1 MGPADLALVLS
12 TLPRAQHPDLLVGFE
27 TSDDAG
33 VFRLREDLA
42 IINTVDFF
50 TPVVDDPYTYG
61 QISAA
66 NSLSDVYAMGG
77 EPKTAMNIVCFPQN
91 GLDKAI
97 LRDILQGGADKAA
110 EAGVVVVGGHS
121 VADDEIKYGMAVT
134 GIIDPRHIRRNV
146 GVRLDDVLILT
157 KPLGTGILTTALKRG
172 HLAEEEYKAA
182 VASMAMLNAT
192 AAEVMQRHTVHACT
206 DITGF
211 SLMGHSCEMAA
222 GSGVT
227 LRIRASALPI
237 LPGALRLAMEG
248 YITGGC
254 KRNRTYLADKVL
266 ARPEVPQDL
275 NEVAFDP
282 QTSGGLLIAAPES
295 EAQTLTREL
304 LDAGVLVAAIIGE
317 ATPRQEVWVELV

>member
-1 MGPADLALVLS
+1 MLS
-12 TLPRAQHPDLLVGFE
+12 GLPRSQHPDLLVGFE

-61 QISAA
+61 QISAT

-77 EPKTAMNIVCFPQN
+77 VPKTAMNIVCFPQS
-91 GLDKAI
+91 GLDKEI
-97 LRDILQGGADKAA
+97 LRDILLGGGDKAT

-134 GIIDPRHIRRNV
+134 GIIDPRYIRRNV
-146 GVRLDDVLILT
+146 GARIGDVLILT

-172 HLAEEEYKAA
+172 HLTEEEYGAAVVSMSTLNAKAA
-182 VASMAMLNAT
+182 AI
-192 AAEVMQRHTVHACT
+192 MQQYTVHACT
-206 DITGF
+206 DVTGF
-211 SLMGHSCEMAA
+211 SLMGHSYEMAS
-222 GSGVT
+222 GSDVT
-227 LRIRASALPI
+227 LAIRATALPI
-237 LPGALRLAMEG
+237 LPGAQRLATEG

-254 KRNRTYLADKVL
+254 KRNRTYLADKVQV
-266 ARPEVPQDL
+266 RPAVAQDV

-282 QTSGGLLIAAPES
+282 QTSGGLLIAVPEK
-295 EAQTLTREL
+295 EAVDLARHL
-304 LDAGVLVAAIIGE
+304 LEEGVLAAAIIGE
-317 ATPRQEVWVELV
+317 AVAHQEAWVELR

>member
-1 MGPADLALVLS
+1 V
-12 TLPRAQHPDLLVGFE
+12 E

-42 IINTVDFF
+42 IVNTVDFF

-61 QISAA
+61 LISAT

-77 EPKTAMNIVCFPQN
+77 EPKTALNIACFPQS
-91 GLDKAI
+91 GLDKEILAEI
-97 LRDILQGGADKAA
+97 LRGGAAKAA

-134 GIIDPRHIRRNV
+134 GVIDPRKVIRNV
-146 GVRLDDVLILT
+146 GAQVGDALILT

-172 HLAEEEYKAA
+172 HLGDKEYDAA
-182 VASMAMLNAT
+182 VASMVMLNRT
-192 AAEVMQRHTVHACT
+192 ASRVMQRYPVHACT

-211 SLMGHSCEMAA
+211 SLIGHSCEMAM

-227 LRIRASALPI
+227 LRLHAAALPI
-237 LPGALRLAMEG
+237 LPGALRLALEG

-254 KRNRTYLADKVL
+254 KRNRTYLADKVHVGS
-266 ARPEVPQDL
+266 EVPQEL

-282 QTSGGLLIAAPES
+282 QTSGGLLIAVPAPDAEQLARDLLN
-295 EAQTLTREL
+295 EGTL
-304 LDAGVLVAAIIGE
+304 AAAIVGE
-317 ATPRQEVWVELV
+317 AISHQEVWVELLE

>member
-1 MGPADLALVLS
+1 MLS
-12 TLPRAQHPDLLVGFE
+12 TLPRVSHPDLIVGVE

-42 IINTVDFF
+42 VINTVDFF

-61 QISAA
+61 LISAA

-77 EPKTAMNIVCFPQN
+77 EPKTALNIVCFPQS
-91 GLDKAI
+91 GVDKAI
-97 LRDILQGGADKAA
+97 LAEILRGGADKAA

-134 GIIDPRHIRRNV
+134 GVIDPRRVIRNV
-146 GVRLDDVLILT
+146 GARAGDALILT

-172 HLAEEEYKAA
+172 HLGAEEYGAA
-182 VASMAMLNAT
+182 VTSMTALNETASR
-192 AAEVMQRHTVHACT
+192 VMRRHRVHACT
-206 DITGF
+206 DVTGF
-211 SLMGHSCEMAA
+211 SLMGHGCEMAM

-227 LRIRASALPI
+227 FRVHAAALPV
-237 LPGALRLAMEG
+237 LPGALRLALEG

-254 KRNRTYLADKVL
+254 KRNRAYLADKVRVG
-266 ARPEVPQDL
+266 ADVPQAL

-282 QTSGGLLIAAPES
+282 QTSGGLLIAVPAHD
-295 EAQTLTREL
+295 AAALAREL
-304 LDAGVLVAAIIGE
+304 RDEGTLAAALIGE
-317 ATPRQEVWVELV
+317 VVPRGDVWVELL

>member
-1 MGPADLALVLS
+1 V
-12 TLPRAQHPDLLVGFE
+12 QHPDLIVGVE

-33 VFRLREDLA
+33 VFRLRDDLA

-77 EPKTAMNIVCFPQN
+77 EPKTAMNIVCFPQS
-91 GLDKAI
+91 GIDKEILADI
-97 LRDILQGGADKAA
+97 LRGGADKAA

-134 GIIDPRHIRRNV
+134 GVIDPRRVHRNV
-146 GVRLDDVLILT
+146 GARVGDVLVLT
-157 KPLGTGILTTALKRG
+157 KPLGTGILTTALKKG
-172 HLAEEEYKAA
+172 HLSEEEYGAAVTSMSTLNVKAA
-182 VASMAMLNAT
+182 QVML
-192 AAEVMQRHTVHACT
+192 RHTVHACT
-206 DITGF
+206 DVTGF
-211 SLMGHSCEMAA
+211 SLMGHSCEMAM

-227 LRIRASALPI
+227 LRIRSSALPL
-237 LPGALRLAMEG
+237 LPGALRLALEG

-254 KRNRTYLADKVL
+254 KRNRAYLADKVQVS
-266 ARPEVPQDL
+266 PHVPQDL

-282 QTSGGLLIAAPES
+282 QTSGGLLMAVPGQGA
-295 EAQTLTREL
+295 EALVREL
-304 LDAGVLVAAIIGE
+304 LSEGVLAATVIGE
-317 ATPRQEVWVELV
+317 AVPQGEVWVELQ